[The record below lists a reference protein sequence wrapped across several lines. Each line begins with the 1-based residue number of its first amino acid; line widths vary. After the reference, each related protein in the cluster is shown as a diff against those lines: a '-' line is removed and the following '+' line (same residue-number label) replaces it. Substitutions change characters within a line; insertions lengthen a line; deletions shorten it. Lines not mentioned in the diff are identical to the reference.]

1 MTINVQTGPVG
12 NPEQFLYRREYIQSL
27 ARYLVANQIE
37 GHLEMMCDFP
47 VEYKTFGEVAGCV
60 KTAKESV
67 VDYIEDLLSEFRD
80 RLLAE
85 VANVDIEVDAVVF
98 KKDGDIDVEVN
109 VSTKEN
115 GNA

>member
-12 NPEQFLYRREYIQSL
+12 NPEQFFYKQEYIQVLS
-27 ARYLVANQIE
+27 RYLVANQVE
-37 GHLEMMCDFP
+37 GHLEMVRDFP

-67 VDYIEDLLSEFRD
+67 IDYIEDLLVEFRD

-85 VANVDIEVDAVVF
+85 VANVNIEVDAVMF
-98 KKDGDIDVEVN
+98 KKDGDIDADVTIT
-109 VSTKEN
+109 TKEK
-115 GNA
+115 A